1 MRAIFGFSLLLSFG
15 SILTASPVNLGTF
28 SVTGSGSFACDVPD
42 AVFEYSFSFSG
53 SNSNYTITAG
63 STGLGGSN
71 PGSNLQFPSCGSYLG
86 ENAVLADNYPPS
98 FDSIEPIAI
107 MVAAAVPNTYL
118 AGTFEV
124 GNGTGYLNIFDN
136 ASAQP
141 GNPANLIATA
151 ALIGYVTVDSVQ
163 TTEPF
168 YPSWSGTF
176 QITGA
181 PEPASGILILV
192 AALALRVWKRYSAFA
207 RG

>member
-71 PGSNLQFPSCGSYLG
+71 PGSNLKFPSCGSYLG
-86 ENAVLADNYPPS
+86 ENAVLADNYQPS
-98 FDSIEPIAI
+98 SDSIEPIAI